1 MKVFFLILIFLN
13 NSFLFASDY
22 ILEFQANVKII
33 KEFDISEKARFRS
46 YLLQGTFTDEY
57 GNYGKFEGVVI
68 SDVKGGKL
76 IKLEGT
82 AKTVYSNGEVL
93 YLKSFRKESDFD
105 AGVANAKIIGSSNKY
120 KPLIGTKCMQSVRY
134 FEDTIFGLQKCNLLA
149 GLEKLFKN

>member
-13 NSFLFASDY
+13 NSYLFASDY

-33 KEFDISEKARFRS
+33 KEFDISEKEKFRS

-105 AGVANAKIIGSSNKY
+105 AGVANASSAPFSRARACAFLK
-120 KPLIGTKCMQSVRY
+120 
-134 FEDTIFGLQKCNLLA
+134 
-149 GLEKLFKN
+149 